1 VRRVSSLM
9 LLPQSDYVIFGNQI
23 YDAAPLKYDHPGGYE
38 VIASVKNKSVDRY
51 LYGMYASE

>member
-1 VRRVSSLM
+1 M